1 MLLEQRV
8 DFQKAKICEGNCR
21 DAGNRRIPSKVEEF
35 QPAVTNLWWSNH
47 EISGTSTAEFS
58 RVPASHRVASLRHKS
73 LGYRSLPRPSTS
85 SPKSV
90 CQPSLVAR
98 GNENGSLPAV
108 LPPPVNCLL
117 PGDCDVRDFV
127 WLEGS
132 WRSCFLFPET
142 GTPIEDHY
150 EIEGH
155 VRARD
160 MIDELQKCE

>member
-1 MLLEQRV
+1 MCVYVCVQPTTPTNLPV
-8 DFQKAKICEGNCR
+8 
-21 DAGNRRIPSKVEEF
+21 IPHQFVEER
-35 QPAVTNLWWSNH
+35 ATWWCNH

-85 SPKSV
+85 SPRSV
-90 CQPSLVAR
+90 CQPSLIAR

-108 LPPPVNCLL
+108 LPPVNRLL
-117 PGDCDVRDFV
+117 QCERLRLA
-127 WLEGS
+127 LEGS

-160 MIDELQKCE
+160 MIDEL